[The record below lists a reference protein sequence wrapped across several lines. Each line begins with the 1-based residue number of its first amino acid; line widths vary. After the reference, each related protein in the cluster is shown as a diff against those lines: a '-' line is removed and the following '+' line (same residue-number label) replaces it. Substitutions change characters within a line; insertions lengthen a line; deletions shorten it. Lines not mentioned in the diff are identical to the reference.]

1 MLELLNASKII
12 KPKSKIKLINI
23 KSRNLN
29 LKFKIFYKFRF
40 NSDFL
45 KNNIDK
51 KKYQKAESYIWFK
64 KNHKKK
70 IIFTI
75 NYKKKIIGLIIYNIN
90 NFYYSI
96 IISKIFRNKN
106 FGKTAII
113 KFIKYLKKKNFKL
126 KTLVRKNNIK
136 SVSLHDKICII
147 KKNYDKNFFLYKII

>member
-1 MLELLNASKII
+1 MQI
-12 KPKSKIKLINI
+12 KLFEKNSKIKLINI
-23 KSRNLN
+23 QNYNLN

-51 KKYQKAESYIWFK
+51 KKYQKVESYIWFK

-75 NYKKKIIGLIIYNIN
+75 KYKKKIIGLIIYNIN

-96 IISKIFRNKN
+96 IINKIFRNKN

-113 KFIKYLKKKNFKL
+113 KFIKYLKKKNLKL
-126 KTLVRKNNIK
+126 KTLVKKNNIK
-136 SVSLHDKICII
+136 SVSLHDKICI
-147 KKNYDKNFFLYKII
+147 KKKTYNKKFFIYKII